1 MQGRISS
8 KRNRSFSETC
18 ADSSQPIR
26 VKESFQYDFEFNFF
40 LENEFGNFSVAA
52 PVVLGSS
59 PVNIA
64 SGYRLR
70 VESKSQTYFTLLW
83 FSFRVLG
90 SQQATLHLYDATTN
104 HQLIDSVDVS
114 IEISRPVFRYRK
126 TSN

>member
-1 MQGRISS
+1 M
-8 KRNRSFSETC
+8 
-18 ADSSQPIR
+18 
-26 VKESFQYDFEFNFF
+26 
-40 LENEFGNFSVAA
+40 
-52 PVVLGSS
+52 VLGSS

-114 IEISRPVFRYRK
+114 IEDQYSDIARPV
-126 TSN
+126 TDNEAVSGVLI